1 MRTLTT
7 ILAATLLLGTASA
20 ALADDG
26 TDPRLD
32 TSRYAGPV
40 VQQQV
45 PAIQFSSRNV
55 SVPRGQVKRA
65 NHDNGPVFTSS
76 NVSLLQSSAKV
87 FDHAGAN
94 HDNGGN

>member
-1 MRTLTT
+1 MRTLMT

-20 ALADDG
+20 VLADDG

-32 TSRYAGPV
+32 TSRYGGPV
-40 VQQQV
+40 IQQQAS
-45 PAIQFSSRNV
+45 PIQFSSRNV
-55 SVPRGQVKRA
+55 SVPREQVK
-65 NHDNGPVFTSS
+65 NHDNGLMLTSS
-76 NVSLLQSSAKV
+76 NVSLPQSSAKM

>member
-1 MRTLTT
+1 MRTLMT

-20 ALADDG
+20 VLADDG

-32 TSRYAGPV
+32 TSRYGGPV
-40 VQQQV
+40 IQQQAS
-45 PAIQFSSRNV
+45 PIQFSSRNV
-55 SVPRGQVKRA
+55 SVPREQVKRA
-65 NHDNGPVFTSS
+65 NQDNGLMFTSS
-76 NVSLLQSSAKV
+76 NVSLPQSSAKM